1 MKKIAIAAI
10 TATSILALSACSSG
24 DKEVIAKTDA
34 GDVTKGELYT
44 NMKKTAGASVLT
56 QLVQEKVLDKKYKVS
71 DKEIDNKLKEYKTQL
86 GDQYTALEKQ
96 YGKDYLKEQV
106 KYELLTQKAAKD
118 NIKVTDDEIKEY
130 WEGLKGQIRASHIL
144 VADKKTAEEIEKKLK
159 KGEKFDALAKEYS
172 TDTGSAT
179 NGGELGWISKDN
191 EQLDSTFRK
200 AAFKLKT
207 NEVSDPVKTQFG
219 YHIIKKTEE
228 RGKYDDMKKELKSEV
243 LEQKLN
249 DSNAVQ
255 EAVQKVMKKADIE
268 VKDKDLKATWA
279 CQEKCV
285 SYSRY
290 FFTRSFRWS

>member
-10 TATSILALSACSSG
+10 TATSILALSACSGG

-56 QLVQEKVLDKKYKVS
+56 QLVQEKVLDEKYKVT

-86 GDQYTALEKQ
+86 GDQYTALEDQ

-118 NIKVTDDEIKEY
+118 QIKVTDADTKEY
-130 WEGLKGQIRASHIL
+130 WEGLKNKIRASHIL
-144 VADKKTAEEIEKKLK
+144 VADKKTAEEVEKKLK
-159 KGEKFDALAKEYS
+159 KGEKFEDLAKEYS
-172 TDTGSAT
+172 TDSTAS
-179 NGGELGWISKDN
+179 NGGDLGWFAKDGMV
-191 EQLDSTFRK
+191 EEFSK

-207 NEVSDPVKTQFG
+207 DEVSDPVKSQYG

-243 LEQKLN
+243 LEQKLS
-249 DSNAVQ
+249 DSTAVQ

-268 VKDKDLKATWA
+268 VKDKDLKDTFNTSSTS
-279 CQEKCV
+279 ESTSSSK
-285 SYSRY
+285 
-290 FFTRSFRWS
+290 

>member
-130 WEGLKGQIRASHIL
+130 WEGLKGQIRASHIV
-144 VADKKTAEEIEKKLK
+144 VADKKTAEEVEKKLK
-159 KGEKFDALAKEYS
+159 KGEKFEDLAREYS
-172 TDTGSAT
+172 TDSTAS
-179 NGGELGWISKDN
+179 NGGQLGWISKDN

-268 VKDKDLKATWA
+268 VKDKDLKDTFNTSSTSNSTSSSSSSS
-279 CQEKCV
+279 K
-285 SYSRY
+285 
-290 FFTRSFRWS
+290 

>member
-44 NMKKTAGASVLT
+44 NMKKQAGASVLT

-71 DKEIDNKLKEYKTQL
+71 DKEIDNKMKEYKTQL
-86 GDQYTALEKQ
+86 GDQYTALEDQ

-130 WEGLKGQIRASHIL
+130 WENLKGQIRASHIL
-144 VADKKTAEEIEKKLK
+144 VADKKTAEEVEKKLK

-172 TDTGSAT
+172 TDTGSAK

-228 RGKYDDMKKELKSEV
+228 RGKYEDMKKELKSDV
-243 LEQKLN
+243 LDQKLN
-249 DSNAVQ
+249 DNTAVQ
-255 EAVQKVMKKADIE
+255 AAVQKVMKKADID
-268 VKDKDLKATWA
+268 VKDKDLKDTFNTSASTSGSSNSS
-279 CQEKCV
+279 K
-285 SYSRY
+285 
-290 FFTRSFRWS
+290 

>member
-10 TATSILALSACSSG
+10 TATSILTLSACSSG

-44 NMKKTAGASVLT
+44 NMKKQAGASVLT

-71 DKEIDNKLKEYKTQL
+71 DKEIDNKMKEYKTQL
-86 GDQYTALEKQ
+86 GDQYTALEDQ

-118 NIKVTDDEIKEY
+118 NIKVTDGEIKEY
-130 WEGLKGQIRASHIL
+130 WENLKGQIRASHIL
-144 VADKKTAEEIEKKLK
+144 VADKKTAEEVEKKLK

-207 NEVSDPVKTQFG
+207 NEVSEPVKTQFG

-228 RGKYDDMKKELKSEV
+228 RGKYEDMKKELKSDV
-243 LEQKLN
+243 LDQKLN
-249 DSNAVQ
+249 DNTAVQ
-255 EAVQKVMKKADIE
+255 AAVQKVMKKADID
-268 VKDKDLKATWA
+268 VKDKDLKDTFNTSSNSSSSSNS
-279 CQEKCV
+279 K
-285 SYSRY
+285 
-290 FFTRSFRWS
+290 